1 MSTNR
6 ARTRYGN
13 EQESTLSR
21 LILSDGFDLIKGQ
34 AQIRSQIES
43 TSINSGA
50 VVVFGGQGIMKNL
63 NVGADFRVNGDTHL
77 GQGTA
82 NTIAINSRLIT
93 DLVPLTDSSINL
105 GSPSQRWNS
114 LQVNE
119 ITNSST
125 IKIFST
131 NPDPNVGVEITNL
144 QLGGPLT
151 VKGPAI
157 FDSDVS
163 VDGVTSLRET
173 NVDTSYGDFTVTG
186 PGDFNVVSPY
196 FNIQCDRMTLNCTD
210 TVNGVEICTNEPAV
224 PFHFGSA
231 ASVCTFNG
239 SLVVVRGDL
248 EVLGT
253 QTVINSQTVE
263 IKDHQIVLG
272 YFDPSDTQQPSDA
285 TANGGGIL
293 LRGTTDK
300 SFSYVDETDPV
311 NPESWVSSEN
321 LATAAGKF
329 IQTNHLRPR
338 DAVVG
343 LSICDTQMVVQTVKD
358 GKVGIG
364 TETPTV
370 TVQIIGDDSIQIP
383 AGGTAQRPASE
394 IVQTGMIRYN
404 TDLYR
409 YEGYG
414 STHTWGS
421 LGGVID
427 NEQTTLITVLE
438 DNNVTDA
445 HAIRFFVNG
454 VEIADFDSSGRL
466 GLHTPTPAVSLD
478 IEGTDAIRIPV
489 GGTQQRP
496 AGSTGMIRYNQDLHR
511 YEGYN
516 DFSVWSTLGGVIDL
530 SQTTYISVLSDDGS
544 SDVHRIR
551 FFVSGTE
558 VMNLTASNQLGRL
571 GLNTT
576 TPRVSLDVIGTD
588 AIRVPVGA
596 SAQRPAQMVTGMI
609 RYNTDLHRYEGYND
623 LNVWTSLGGVIDQE
637 ETTFISVLSDDGS
650 TDVHKIRFFVS
661 GTEVADFDDMGR
673 LGIGTVT
680 PIVQLD
686 VRGTDAVGI
695 TVGDTSQRP
704 TSTRTGL
711 IRFNTD
717 LHRYE
722 GYTDQGI
729 WASLGGVIDQAQTT
743 YITVESDDGTTD
755 VQRIRF
761 FVQGVEVANLDPTGK
776 LGLGTTLPAVTLDVS
791 ATDAIHIP
799 VGTTAER
806 PDQTRV
812 EPGQIRFNTSL
823 HRYEGYN
830 DQNVWSTLGGVV
842 DNEQTTYIT
851 VLSDDMTTDTHE
863 IRFFTN
869 DVQEGI
875 IDEDGNVGFGPN
887 AQPSR
892 VGRVNIDGNVV
903 VGSTFCLAGYPA
915 PQDGIAVE
923 GSVGIGTP
931 IAQSTLDVSGSVG
944 IGSAYAGLIAG
955 PPNGLIVQGAA
966 GFGTIIPMST
976 VDVAGGVTIGTAFA
990 GAVEAPS
997 DSLIVEARIG
1007 IGTSTPICSFDVEAT
1022 DAIRLPVGSD
1032 AARPGDQEL
1041 GMMRYNSTTDRFE
1054 GLAMIGTPTLGQQQW
1069 VSISNISSSDN
1080 TTFIAVYDPNTGDSL
1095 QEIRFYTSAQRING
1109 TVVSGVAMKIDEYG
1123 NVGIGGS
1130 SDRILGS
1137 ILDIEN
1143 QQNEQLA
1150 LRYDDSN
1157 FLTITAGQQGNVTL
1171 AAYATD
1177 SVDYGDINLVPA
1189 GPTREVT
1196 IGNPTD
1202 VYDPTD
1208 IPVKLSVFGYLY
1220 SSNGL
1225 KFPDGTVQTSSA
1237 TQSSGGT
1244 TFGQWYIGDLNS
1256 SAKKMYPPIDT
1267 TQVAIGTDTPT
1278 AKLTVAKVNG
1288 ESDSLN
1294 HLELRYSDTSY
1305 ATMRVDVNGTLFIAS
1320 DLGQQSDILLSPSSY
1335 NVGINVESA
1344 LASLHVDYD
1353 IFAQASSDP
1362 DNTSTPLGLYM
1373 RYYQSV
1379 DNSVSYGLISS
1390 GDNQTGVLNPL
1401 QIEASQVTIQSNLG
1415 IQTTTPAST
1424 VGIGGSVAIG
1434 AAYGS
1439 SNVAPN
1445 NGLIVQGATG
1455 IGTFSPQA
1463 TLDVTNSSRNI
1474 QIRANQPDATSFG
1487 IVVSNSTSS
1496 AVATDGLKLSLDNS
1510 GTGHIDCSTQSTG
1523 KSLVLQ
1529 SSGGGVSVGG
1539 LSASGQITVTQPS
1552 STSTRPV
1559 ASLYQ
1564 SNTNAPVLQFSGSSV
1579 VGDTT
1584 KNLVMND
1591 SSVTAAHIV
1600 AYVQVSTIDS
1610 NGNVPSVPLYMPLYT
1625 LT

>member
-1 MSTNR
+1 
-6 ARTRYGN
+6 
-13 EQESTLSR
+13 
-21 LILSDGFDLIKGQ
+21 
-34 AQIRSQIES
+34 
-43 TSINSGA
+43 
-50 VVVFGGQGIMKNL
+50 MKSL
-63 NVGADFRVNGDTHL
+63 NVGADFRVNGDVNL
-77 GQGTA
+77 GQGPG
-82 NTIAINSRLIT
+82 NTIAMNSGLTT
-93 DLVPLTDSSINL
+93 DIVPFSDSSINL
-105 GSPSQRWNS
+105 GTSSQRWNS
-114 LQVNE
+114 LHVNE
-119 ITNSST
+119 ITNSGT
-125 IKIFST
+125 IRIFST
-131 NPDPNVGVEITNL
+131 NADPNVGVEVTNL
-144 QLGGPLT
+144 QLGGLLT
-151 VKGPAI
+151 VQGSAI
-157 FDSDVS
+157 FESDIS
-163 VDGVTSLRET
+163 VDGFTSLRKT
-173 NVDTSYGDFTVTG
+173 NVDTSYGDFSVSG
-186 PGDFNVVSPY
+186 PGEFKVESPY

-263 IKDHQIVLG
+263 IRDHQIVLG

-293 LRGTTDK
+293 LKGSTDK
-300 SFSYVDETDPV
+300 SFTYVDETNPV
-311 NPESWVSSEN
+311 NPNSWVSSEN
-321 LATAAGKF
+321 LATAAGKS
-329 IQTNHLRPR
+329 IQTDQLRPR
-338 DAVVG
+338 DAQSG

-364 TETPTV
+364 TENPSV
-370 TVQIIGDDSIQIP
+370 TFQIVGEDSMQIP
-383 AGGTAQRPASE
+383 VGGTAQRPASG

-427 NEQTTLITVLE
+427 NEQTTLITVLA
-438 DNNVTDA
+438 DDNVTDA

-454 VEIADFDSSGRL
+454 AEIADFDSSGRL

-516 DFSVWSTLGGVIDL
+516 DFSVWSTLAGVIDL

-544 SDVHRIR
+544 SDVHKIR

-558 VMNLTASNQLGRL
+558 VMNLTTSNTLGKL
-571 GLNTT
+571 GLNTI
-576 TPRVSLDVIGTD
+576 TPRVSLEVIGTD

-596 SAQRPAQMVTGMI
+596 SAQRPAQTGTGMI

-623 LNVWTSLGGVIDQE
+623 LNVWSSLGGVIDQE
-637 ETTFISVLSDDGS
+637 QTTFISVLSDDGS

-661 GTEVADFDDMGR
+661 GTEVADFDSVGR

-680 PIVQLD
+680 PTVQLD

-695 TVGDTSQRP
+695 TVGNTSQRP

-722 GYTDQGI
+722 GYTDQGV

-743 YITVESDDGTTD
+743 YITVESDDGATD
-755 VQRIRF
+755 VHRIRF
-761 FVQGVEVANLDPTGK
+761 FVQGVEVANFDPTGK
-776 LGLGTTLPAVTLDVS
+776 LGLGTTLPAVTLDVN

-830 DQNVWSTLGGVV
+830 DQNAWSVLGGVV
-842 DNEQTTYIT
+842 DNEQRTYIT
-851 VLSDDMTTDTHE
+851 VLSDDMITDTHE

-869 DVQEGI
+869 DVQATI
-875 IDEDGNVGFGPN
+875 IDSDGNVGIGPN

-892 VGRVNIDGNVV
+892 VARVNIDGNVL
-903 VGSTFCLAGYPA
+903 VGSTFCASSYPA

-923 GSVGIGTP
+923 GKVGIGTP
-931 IAQSTLDVSGSVG
+931 VAQSTLDVSGSVG
-944 IGSAYAGLIAG
+944 VGSAYAGLIAA
-955 PPNGLIVQGAA
+955 PLNGLIVQGAA
-966 GFGTIIPMST
+966 GFGTTSPLST
-976 VDVAGGVTIGTAFA
+976 VAVAGGVAIGTAFA
-990 GAVEAPS
+990 GVVAAPP
-997 DSLIVEARIG
+997 DSVIVETRIG
-1007 IGTSTPICSFDVEAT
+1007 VGTGTPICSLDVHAT

-1054 GLAMIGTPTLGQQQW
+1054 GLAMVGTRSSGQQQW
-1069 VSISNISSSDN
+1069 VSMSNTSNSDD
-1080 TTFIAVYDPNTGDSL
+1080 TTFVAVYDPNTGDSL
-1095 QEIRFYTSAQRING
+1095 EEIRFYTNAQRVNG
-1109 TVVSGVAMKIDEYG
+1109 TVISGMAMKIDQYG

-1137 ILDIEN
+1137 IFDIEN

-1157 FLTITAGQQGNVTL
+1157 FLTITAGQTGNITFT
-1171 AAYATD
+1171 AYATD

-1189 GPTREVT
+1189 GPTRKVT
-1196 IGNPTD
+1196 IGNSTD

-1208 IPVKLSVFGYLY
+1208 IPVKLSVYGYLY
-1220 SSNGL
+1220 SSSGL

-1256 SAKKMYPPIDT
+1256 STKKMYPPIDT

-1278 AKLTVAKVNG
+1278 AKLTVAKVSG
-1288 ESDSLN
+1288 ESDPLN

-1305 ATMRVDVNGTLFIAS
+1305 ATMRVDGNGTLLITS

-1373 RYYQSV
+1373 RYHQSV

-1390 GDNQTGVLNPL
+1390 GDNQTGVLKPL
-1401 QIEASQVTIQSNLG
+1401 QIQASQVTIQSRLG

-1434 AAYGS
+1434 TAYGS
-1439 SNVAPN
+1439 SNIAPN

-1463 TLDVTNSSRNI
+1463 TLDVTSSTRNI

-1496 AVATDGLKLSLDNS
+1496 AVATDGLKFSLDNS
-1510 GTGHIDCSTQSTG
+1510 GTGHIDCSTQSTA

-1539 LSASGQITVTQPS
+1539 LSASGQFTVIQPNS
-1552 STSTRPV
+1552 SSIRPV

-1564 SNTNAPVLQFSGSSV
+1564 SNTDAPVLQFSGSSV
-1579 VGDTT
+1579 VGDTS